1 MGLNLLKI
9 MICGLATVTMASN
22 AAVVLVGHPTLS
34 DSFTQST
41 AKKLYLG
48 KLKKLSNG
56 QQPNVIELPA
66 GNPLKVEFHKKVTH
80 KDDAKL
86 KSYWSRLVFTGK
98 GKAPNVLTSS
108 ELVKAEVSSNPNSI
122 GYIDE
127 SEVDSSVK
135 VIFKP

>member
-1 MGLNLLKI
+1 MRLNILKI
-9 MICGLATVTMASN
+9 MIFGLVCMTITAN
-22 AAVVLVGHPTLS
+22 AAVVLVGHPSLS
-34 DSFTQST
+34 DSFTTST

-56 QQPNVIELPA
+56 QPPNLIELPA
-66 GNPLKVEFHKKVTH
+66 GNKLKAEFHQKVTN

-98 GKAPNVLTSS
+98 GRAPNVLTSS
-108 ELVKAEVSSNPNSI
+108 ALVLAEVSSYPNSI